1 MRLDMATD
9 AAIDIAIDIAI
20 DADKVQAGPIAL
32 LFVVALGVSLVFLL
46 RSLNKQLK
54 RINFERRDEPRQ
66 PPPDDDE
73 DRSP

>member
-1 MRLDMATD
+1 MRLDMAID
-9 AAIDIAIDIAI
+9 AAIDIAI

-54 RINFERRDEPRQ
+54 RINFERRDEPPR
-66 PPPDDDE
+66 PPPDEDE